1 MRYFGIIKNDV
12 VNTKSGFTVSLFT
25 QGCDRHCPGCHNSEA
40 WDFNGGY
47 EKDVDLLIE
56 ELYDAIKS
64 NGIQRSFSILGG
76 EPLAQKN
83 REDICYILSCLKI
96 KIPDLKVYLWTSYT
110 KKELDQMNDSYI
122 KVILG
127 FVDVLIDGPFE
138 QNKRDITL
146 PLRGSSNQDIYERNE
161 VGDFVKL
168 T

>member
-1 MRYFGIIKNDV
+1 
-12 VNTKSGFTVSLFT
+12 
-25 QGCDRHCPGCHNSEA
+25 
-40 WDFNGGY
+40 
-47 EKDVDLLIE
+47 
-56 ELYDAIKS
+56 
-64 NGIQRSFSILGG
+64 
-76 EPLAQKN
+76 
-83 REDICYILSCLKI
+83 
-96 KIPDLKVYLWTSYT
+96 
-110 KKELDQMNDSYI
+110 MNDSYI

>member
-1 MRYFGIIKNDV
+1 MQLKV
-12 VNTKSGFTVSLFT
+12 MASKEV
-25 QGCDRHCPGCHNSEA
+25 
-40 WDFNGGY
+40 
-47 EKDVDLLIE
+47 
-56 ELYDAIKS
+56 
-64 NGIQRSFSILGG
+64 
-76 EPLAQKN
+76 
-83 REDICYILSCLKI
+83 KI
-96 KIPDLKVYLWTSYT
+96 KIPDLKVYLWTGYT

-127 FVDVLIDGPFE
+127 FTDVLIDGPFE